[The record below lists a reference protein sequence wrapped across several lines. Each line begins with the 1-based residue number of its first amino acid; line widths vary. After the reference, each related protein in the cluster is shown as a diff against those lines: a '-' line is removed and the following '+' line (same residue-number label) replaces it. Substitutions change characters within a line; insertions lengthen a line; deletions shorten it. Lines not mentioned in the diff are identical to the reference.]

1 MLKAIYDGHHSL
13 DLEVLFRNVAWSSLY
28 YGGVSIDDP
37 LVSCL
42 SHFKRLCSELHVQL
56 DSVYKWNQWN
66 QDWLESK
73 NDPYLL
79 VISGNP
85 SIELQ
90 QIFDLVK
97 NGSNLLVVPPPT
109 QIVENISN
117 GMLMDAHK
125 RFVEALENQLDFSF
139 GETEEI
145 NFGDGKVF
153 YLKDAN
159 QINDL
164 LLEPGPF
171 GGFKES
177 EKEAKEEEIRSL
189 IKHITTFNV
198 PCVSCQVRSV
208 PLSWPQDQSLVI
220 EIDVTQHSAF
230 TLREVVIVVKIP
242 SSFEPLSTTEVQIK
256 DLQPHLNRSL
266 ALLVSPRAQGNYCN
280 PISISAIVQGE
291 RQQLFLPDSQVE
303 IIRTL
308 PELLRASRP
317 VSVDI
322 A

>member
-153 YLKDAN
+153 YLK
-159 QINDL
+159 
-164 LLEPGPF
+164 
-171 GGFKES
+171 
-177 EKEAKEEEIRSL
+177 
-189 IKHITTFNV
+189 
-198 PCVSCQVRSV
+198 
-208 PLSWPQDQSLVI
+208 
-220 EIDVTQHSAF
+220 IDVTQHSAF

-308 PELLRASRP
+308 RRCCTNRGCEWGMR
-317 VSVDI
+317 
-322 A
+322 